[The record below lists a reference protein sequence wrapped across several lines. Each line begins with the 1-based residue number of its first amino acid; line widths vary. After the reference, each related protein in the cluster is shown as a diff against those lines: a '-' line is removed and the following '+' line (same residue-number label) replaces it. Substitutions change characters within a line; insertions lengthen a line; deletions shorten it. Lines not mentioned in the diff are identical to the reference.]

1 MAPETERDITLAGLV
16 HDLNNVLETIAEAA
30 ELIDDCESSREIA
43 DTIRRSVDRGKRITG
58 SIVQQARAPVGA
70 QEPMEWAAGFVRD
83 LAKLVHSAR
92 FSVTV
97 DAEPEILLPGEAS
110 DWERVFMNLFLNAMQ
125 ATKGAGKVVA
135 RARRDGDQYLITV
148 SDNGPG
154 IPAELIGK
162 VLRSRVSTRGAQG
175 GLGLSIVKAIV
186 VQHSGTVEVQNQDG
200 GGAVFRIRVPAAC

>member
-1 MAPETERDITLAGLV
+1 MAQEADRDITLAGLV
-16 HDLNNVLETIAEAA
+16 HDLNNVLETISEAA
-30 ELIDDCESSREIA
+30 ELIEGPEGCQEIA
-43 DTIRRSVDRGKRITG
+43 ATIRRSVARGRRITG
-58 SIVQQARAPVGA
+58 SIVRQARAPVGA

-97 DAEPEILLPGEAS
+97 DADPEILLPGEAS

-135 RARRDGDQYLITV
+135 RARRDGDQYSISV
-148 SDNGPG
+148 ADNGPG
-154 IPAELIGK
+154 IPEELIGK

-186 VQHSGTVEVQNQDG
+186 VSHAGTVEVHNQAS
-200 GGAVFRIRVPAAC
+200 GGAVFLIQLPVC

>member
-1 MAPETERDITLAGLV
+1 MAPETDRDITLAGLV
-16 HDLNNVLETIAEAA
+16 HDLNNVLETIAGAA
-30 ELIDDCESSREIA
+30 ELIEGPESCQEIA
-43 DTIRRSVDRGKRITG
+43 DTIRRSVERGRRITG
-58 SIVQQARAPVGA
+58 SIVQQARAPVGV

-97 DAEPEILLPGEAS
+97 DADPDIFLPGEAS

-135 RARRDGDQYLITV
+135 RARRDGNICSISV

-154 IPAELIGK
+154 IPEELIGK

-186 VQHSGTVEVQNQDG
+186 AGHAGTVEVYNQAS
-200 GGAVFRIRVPAAC
+200 GGAVFQIQVPTC

>member
-30 ELIDDCESSREIA
+30 ELIDGPESSQEIA
-43 DTIRRSVDRGKRITG
+43 DTIRRSVERGRRITG
-58 SIVQQARAPVGA
+58 SIVQQARPPVGV

-125 ATKGAGKVVA
+125 ATKGAGRVVA
-135 RARRDGDQYLITV
+135 RARRDGDHYSISV

-154 IPAELIGK
+154 IPEDLIGK

-175 GLGLSIVKAIV
+175 GLGLSIVKTIV
-186 VQHSGTVEVQNQDG
+186 AGHSGTVEVHNQPS
-200 GGAVFRIRVPAAC
+200 GGAVFMIRVPAC

>member
-1 MAPETERDITLAGLV
+1 MPSEIERDITLEGLV
-16 HDLNNVLETIAEAA
+16 HDLNNVLETISEAA
-30 ELIDDCESSREIA
+30 ELIEEAEGSDEIA
-43 DTIRRSVDRGKRITG
+43 ATIRRSVERGRRITG

-97 DAEPEILLPGEAS
+97 DADPEILLPGEAS

-125 ATKGAGKVVA
+125 ATKGAGKVTA
-135 RARRDGDQYLITV
+135 RARRDGDQYTITV
-148 SDNGPG
+148 ADNGPG
-154 IPAELIGK
+154 IPEELIGK

-186 VQHSGTVEVQNQDG
+186 VSHAGTVEVQNQPS
-200 GGAVFRIRVPAAC
+200 GGALFLIRVPAC